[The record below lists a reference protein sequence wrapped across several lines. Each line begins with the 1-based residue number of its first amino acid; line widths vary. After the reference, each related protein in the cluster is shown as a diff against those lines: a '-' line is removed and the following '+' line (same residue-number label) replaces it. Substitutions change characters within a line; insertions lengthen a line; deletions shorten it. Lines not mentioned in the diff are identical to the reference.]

1 VREHFRSNFTSA
13 VLASA
18 YSLLGFSCIR
28 ELRWQSRCAHSWIF
42 RYRRHFLREVLRP
55 EKRWLKIATLLLVAG
70 AFARAQTPEFQP
82 EVDVYLKVNS
92 LTRVYFQ
99 AQGDRDEGVPIQST
113 LGPSVQLYFK
123 PLVKLKKVS
132 EFDLDD
138 SKQRPLVVEAGYR
151 YITAPNEPTDN
162 RFMPIATS
170 NFPIKGSVL
179 ITDRNRADLDW
190 KGGTFHWRY
199 RNRLT
204 LTRTFAI
211 DSYHL
216 IPHISAEPYY
226 TSQYAKWSTTEL
238 EAGCLFPVGKHVQFD
253 AYYEHENNTGK
264 KPNQQVNYIGLT
276 AHFLFSRVKK

>member
-1 VREHFRSNFTSA
+1 MRENLRNI
-13 VLASA
+13 LAFAMPVHADSFP
-18 YSLLGFSCIR
+18 GFNGIR
-28 ELRWQSRCAHSWIF
+28 ELHPYLSAAFLWIF
-42 RYRRHFLREVLRP
+42 RNRRRFVRTKLRP
-55 EKRWLKIATLLLVAG
+55 QKRWLEIAALLVIA
-70 AFARAQTPEFQP
+70 AAVARAQTPEFLP

-99 AQGDRDEGVPIQST
+99 AQGDRDEGVPIQAT
-113 LGPSVQLYFK
+113 LGPSVQLYLK
-123 PLVKLKKVS
+123 PLVKLRKIS

-162 RFMPIATS
+162 RFMPVATS
-170 NFPIKGSVL
+170 NFPMKGSVL

-190 KGGTFHWRY
+190 KGGTFRWRY
-199 RNRLT
+199 RNKLT

-216 IPHISAEPYY
+216 IPHISAEAYY
-226 TSQYAKWSTTEL
+226 TSQYAKWSTTQL
-238 EAGCLFPVGKHVQFD
+238 EGGCLFPVGKHVQFD
-253 AYYEHENNTGK
+253 TYYEHENNTGK
-264 KPNQQVNYIGLT
+264 KPNQQVNDIGFT

>member
-1 VREHFRSNFTSA
+1 MRQIFRSSSTFA
-13 VLASA
+13 ARASA
-18 YSLLGFSCIR
+18 YLLLGFSFIR
-28 ELRWQSRCAHSWIF
+28 ELPWPDQSPDWILRKRHHS
-42 RYRRHFLREVLRP
+42 LREVLSL
-55 EKRWLKIATLLLVAG
+55 EKRGLQIAPLLLVAC
-70 AFARAQTPEFQP
+70 AFARAQTPQFLP
-82 EVDVYLKVNS
+82 EVDVYYKVNS

-99 AQGDRDEGVPIQST
+99 AQGDRDEGVPIQAT
-113 LGPSVQLYFK
+113 IGPSVQLYFK

-170 NFPIKGSVL
+170 NFPTKGSVL

-190 KGGTFHWRY
+190 KGGTFRWRY
-199 RNRLT
+199 RNKLT
-204 LTRTFAI
+204 LTRTFGI

-226 TSQYAKWSTTEL
+226 TSQYAKWSTTQL
-238 EAGCLFPVGKHVQFD
+238 EGGCLFPVGKHVQVD

-264 KPNQQVNYIGLT
+264 KPNQQVNDIGLT
-276 AHFLFSRVKK
+276 VHLLFSREKK

>member
-1 VREHFRSNFTSA
+1 VREHFRRNFTFAALSR
-13 VLASA
+13 A
-18 YSLLGFSCIR
+18 YPILLFSPVHEVRSRTQSSHNWI
-28 ELRWQSRCAHSWIF
+28 LRSRW
-42 RYRRHFLREVLRP
+42 HFLREVLRP
-55 EKRWLKIATLLLVAG
+55 EKRWLEIATLLIVAG
-70 AFARAQTPEFQP
+70 TFARAQTPEFQP

-190 KGGTFHWRY
+190 KGGTFKWRY
-199 RNRLT
+199 RNKLM
-204 LTRTFAI
+204 LTRTFATG
-211 DSYHL
+211 SYHL